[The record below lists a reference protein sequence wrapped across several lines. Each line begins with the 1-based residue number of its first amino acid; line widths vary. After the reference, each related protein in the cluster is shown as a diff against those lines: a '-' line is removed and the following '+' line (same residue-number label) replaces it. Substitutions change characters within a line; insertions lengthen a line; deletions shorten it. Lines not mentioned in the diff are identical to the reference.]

1 MKRKLSLLF
10 LLMMGLFIT
19 TACSDDDDDYNPNYN
34 PDQEVRN
41 AFKQMFPNATQVSWG
56 EKNDYA
62 VANFVNDKQ
71 TVTAWYSKKGVWYL
85 TQTNIAVSAIPQAIT
100 KAIANNSKYSSL
112 TTAGASMLERSGMT
126 DAYLVELSGGKDYV
140 DLYYTADGYLFDEE
154 SESSLGTKV
163 EPTPVDQTIN
173 AMVNEN
179 YSGAKIVFISKED
192 DTYTITLFQNNT
204 YFYYLLNKDYKWI
217 QTEYAQ
223 SYQALPQPVL
233 DGFKRDGYAFNDKVD
248 TVTRIIRPS
257 GNEQIT
263 LYRFNIDNSTGH
275 TTVYYNPD
283 GVKVDA

>member
-10 LLMMGLFIT
+10 LLMMGLFIA

-34 PDQEVRN
+34 PNQEVRN
-41 AFKQMFPNATQVSWG
+41 AFKQMFPNATQVSWV

-62 VANFVNDKQ
+62 IANFVNDKQ
-71 TVTAWYSKKGVWYL
+71 PSTAWYSKKGVWYL

-126 DAYLVELSGGKDYV
+126 DAYLIELSGGKDYV

-163 EPTPVDQTIN
+163 EPTPVPQAIT
-173 AMVNEN
+173 AMVKEN
-179 YSGAKIVFISKED
+179 YSGDKIVYIDEND
-192 DTYTITLFQNNT
+192 DDYDVTLQGNE
-204 YFYYLLNKDYKWI
+204 YFHYILNKDYEWI

-223 SYQALPQPVL
+223 SYQTLPQPVL
-233 DGFKRDGYAFNDKVD
+233 DGFKDGGYAFNENVD
-248 TVTRIIRPS
+248 TVTRLVRPD
-257 GNEQIT
+257 GAGEVTI
-263 LYRFNIDNSTGH
+263 YRFNMDNSTGDV
-275 TTVYYNPD
+275 TVYYNAE
-283 GVKVDA
+283 GVKVDL